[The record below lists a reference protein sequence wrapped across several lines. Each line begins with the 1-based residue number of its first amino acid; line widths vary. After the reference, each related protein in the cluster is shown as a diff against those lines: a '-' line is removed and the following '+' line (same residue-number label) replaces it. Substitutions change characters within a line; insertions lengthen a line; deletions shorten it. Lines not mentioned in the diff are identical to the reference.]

1 MMTAAHLQRPPPFRP
16 LLVLIIITACL
27 YQSVGGSLRRRGGS
41 NAVRLRDKR
50 WRCHREERRCVVDSH
65 SATSSSFD
73 DNSVYP
79 HLEGCKSVC
88 GKHGSLWPIPKK
100 VKLSATLNAFKLED
114 IAVKVRTIRHLR
126 KLPPKQSVTQ
136 NREGVSFYQR
146 PFAPSMGPLALNRYR
161 RGVFLHQEPVTQDSE

>member
-1 MMTAAHLQRPPPFRP
+1 MTAAHLQSPPPFRP
-16 LLVLIIITACL
+16 MLVLLIIIACL
-27 YQSVGGSLRRRGGS
+27 YQSVGSLRRGGS

-50 WRCHREERRCVVDSH
+50 WHCRREDGRCVVDSH
-65 SATSSSFD
+65 SATSSVDGSD

-114 IAVKVRTIRHLR
+114 IAVKVKMRLTNSS
-126 KLPPKQSVTQ
+126 KMTTVD
-136 NREGVSFYQR
+136 
-146 PFAPSMGPLALNRYR
+146 
-161 RGVFLHQEPVTQDSE
+161 EP

>member
-1 MMTAAHLQRPPPFRP
+1 MTAANLPSPPPFRP
-16 LLVLIIITACL
+16 LLVLLIIIACL
-27 YQSVGGSLRRRGGS
+27 YQSVGSLRRGGS

-50 WRCHREERRCVVDSH
+50 WHCHREDGRCVVDS
-65 SATSSSFD
+65 ATSSVDSGD

-114 IAVKVRTIRHLR
+114 IAVKVKIRFTNLSKMTTVDLPCNSQLPRTGKAGHTCRR
-126 KLPPKQSVTQ
+126 C
-136 NREGVSFYQR
+136 
-146 PFAPSMGPLALNRYR
+146 LALLTAFNMGYSSTSIFR
-161 RGVFLHQEPVTQDSE
+161 RLSSME